1 MIESA
6 AQPRTHIEAP
16 PEDRAKHAAPD
27 AAAPVIFRADN
38 NARWLIKATK
48 ARKAKR
54 VLLGLINRGSR
65 IKFILALPMLARTHR
80 FGAMI
85 KGRNA
90 QRVLA
95 DKAYASKA
103 NHAALRGKHR
113 GGILQKTVRG

>member
-1 MIESA
+1 M
-6 AQPRTHIEAP
+6 RP
-16 PEDRAKHAAPD
+16 PMRLRLLSLGPTTMRAGS
-27 AAAPVIFRADN
+27 
-38 NARWLIKATK
+38 IKATK

-54 VLLGLINRGSR
+54 VLLGLINRGAR
-65 IKFILALPMLARTHR
+65 IKFIPALPMLARAHR

-85 KGRNA
+85 KGRKA

>member
-6 AQPRTHIEAP
+6 AQPRTYIEAP
-16 PEDRAKHAAPD
+16 PEERAKHAAPD

-54 VLLGLINRGSR
+54 VLLGLIKRGAR
-65 IKFILALPMLARTHR
+65 IKFIPALPMLARAHR

-85 KGRNA
+85 E
-90 QRVLA
+90 
-95 DKAYASKA
+95 
-103 NHAALRGKHR
+103 
-113 GGILQKTVRG
+113 